1 MTIAP
6 GLDSSGIDKEIRPQD
21 DLFRH
26 VNGTWLKEFE
36 IPSDQAVYGSFY
48 KLRDDSEK
56 AVHDILLEASSNPS
70 NALEQQIGDMF
81 ASFMDEK
88 AVNALGYEPI

>member
-6 GLDSSGIDKEIRPQD
+6 GLDSSGVDKDIRPQD

-48 KLRDDSEK
+48 KLRDDSEN
-56 AVHDILLEASSNPS
+56 AVRDILEAASSSPS
-70 NALEQQIGDMF
+70 NDLETDWRHVRILHG
-81 ASFMDEK
+81 
-88 AVNALGYEPI
+88 